1 MRIAFDPRSSGYP
14 VVVIVALV
22 ASYCLLVGSDWAAAA
37 FAAVG
42 IVLMGIL
49 SHLRVT
55 PSRNPARK
63 PDRIG
68 GLAHR

>member
-22 ASYCLLVGSDWAAAA
+22 ASYCLLVGSDWAAAS

-42 IVLMGIL
+42 IVLMIIL
-49 SHLRVT
+49 PR
-55 PSRNPARK
+55 ARAPQGRGRAGK
-63 PDRIG
+63 TDG
-68 GLAHR
+68 MGLAHR